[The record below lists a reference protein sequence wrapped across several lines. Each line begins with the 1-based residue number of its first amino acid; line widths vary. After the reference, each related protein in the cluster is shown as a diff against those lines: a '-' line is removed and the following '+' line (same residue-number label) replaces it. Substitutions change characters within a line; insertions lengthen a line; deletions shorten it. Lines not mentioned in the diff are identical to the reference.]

1 MSDQPDFSDE
11 LLNALVDEQLAPE
24 DTARIYA
31 QMQQDAKLARR
42 VCELRTVRDLMRLA
56 YLHPPIPMNSR
67 QTELG
72 LARSRWSLLRVIA
85 GNRSAIAAL
94 VAIPLVLGAVIGWFL
109 HGAGGLSKESTPGL
123 EASSTYPQG
132 IVHKDTRVLF
142 HVSSADPARMKATL
156 DEVENVLNLY
166 RQSGQRVRVE
176 VLSNGPG
183 LNLLR
188 IGTSPYPERIKR
200 MMRVFK
206 NLTFVACQ
214 NTIDRLRRD
223 EGIEVQLL
231 SGTAVTESGVAEILR
246 RQQQGWNYIQI

>member
-1 MSDQPDFSDE
+1 MNDRPDFSDE

-24 DTARIYA
+24 DAERIYA
-31 QMQQDAKLARR
+31 QMRQDAELTRR
-42 VCELRTVRDLMRLA
+42 VCELRTMRDLMRLA
-56 YLHPPIPMNSR
+56 YLRPPTPMNSR
-67 QTELG
+67 QAELG

-85 GNRSAIAAL
+85 SNRSAIAAL
-94 VAIPLVLGAVIGWFL
+94 VAIPLVLGVAMGWFL
-109 HGAGGLSKESTPGL
+109 HGAGGLSTGSTPGS
-123 EASSTYPQG
+123 EAGNTYLQG
-132 IVHKDTRVLF
+132 TVNRDTRVLF
-142 HVSSADPARMKATL
+142 HVSSANPARMKATL

-166 RQSGQRVRVE
+166 QQAGRSVRVE

-188 IGTSPYPERIKR
+188 VATSPYPKRIER
-200 MMRVFK
+200 MMRTYK
-206 NLTFVACQ
+206 NLSFVACQ
-214 NTIDRLRRD
+214 NTIDRLHRD

>member
-1 MSDQPDFSDE
+1 MSHQTDFSDE
-11 LLNALVDEQLAPE
+11 MLNALVDEQLAPE
-24 DTARIYA
+24 DAECIYA
-31 QMQQDAKLARR
+31 RMQKDPELTRR
-42 VCELRTVRDLMRLA
+42 VCELRTVRDLMRTA

-72 LARSRWSLLRVIA
+72 LARSRWSLLRVMA
-85 GNRSAIAAL
+85 SNRSAIAAL
-94 VAIPLVLGAVIGWFL
+94 VAIPLVLGVVVGWFL
-109 HGAGGLSKESTPGL
+109 HGVGGLSKESIAGL
-123 EASSTYPQG
+123 EAGDTHLQG
-132 IVHKDTRVLF
+132 IVNRDTRVLF

-166 RQSGQRVRVE
+166 RQSGRSVRVE

-188 IGTSPYPERIKR
+188 AGTSPYPKRIER
-200 MMRVFK
+200 MMRAYK

-214 NTIDRLRRD
+214 NTINRLRRD

-231 SGTAVTESGVAEILR
+231 SGTAMTESGVAEILR

>member
-1 MSDQPDFSDE
+1 MSDRPDFSDE

-24 DTARIYA
+24 DAERIYA
-31 QMQQDAKLARR
+31 QMRQDAELTRR
-42 VCELRTVRDLMRLA
+42 VCDLRTMRDLMRLA
-56 YLHPPIPMNSR
+56 YLHPPTPTNSR
-67 QTELG
+67 QTG
-72 LARSRWSLLRVIA
+72 LALARWSLLRVVA
-85 GNRSAIAAL
+85 MNRAAIAAL
-94 VAIPLVLGAVIGWFL
+94 IAIPLVLGVVVGWFL
-109 HGAGGLSKESTPGL
+109 HSAGGLSKESIASL
-123 EASSTYPQG
+123 EAGSTYLQG
-132 IVHKDTRVLF
+132 IVNRHTRVLF

-188 IGTSPYPERIKR
+188 VATSPYPKRIER
-200 MMRVFK
+200 MMRVYK